1 MILLPTNLV
10 FRRFVGSFVLSC
22 STNDAAACAEDPRA
36 QLATLQTHTGG
47 TAWGMIRD
55 EWGGQ
60 NRVKK
65 ASAPFLVE
73 KTHAP
78 SSAMPFAVPPP
89 ASPYARTDT
98 PLRIPHSASSQFRL
112 PPSPL
117 PTIHISIVF
126 VREGKTLFAFPRK
139 PRSSHS
145 FLHPRGEQVKTK
157 TKHSDAR
164 VDWGRQVQF
173 LLIVDIT
180 PNLGEP
186 KIIR

>member
-1 MILLPTNLV
+1 MIQLPTNPA
-10 FRRFVGSFVLSC
+10 FRRLVGSFVLSC
-22 STNDAAACAEDPRA
+22 STNDAAACAEAPRA

-47 TAWGMIRD
+47 TAWGRIRD

-126 VREGKTLFAFPRK
+126 VREGKNLFAFPRK

-145 FLHPRGEQVKTK
+145 FLHPRSEQVKTK

-164 VDWGRQVQF
+164 ALTGGDKCSF
-173 LLIVDIT
+173 F
-180 PNLGEP
+180 
-186 KIIR
+186 

>member
-47 TAWGMIRD
+47 TAWGRIRD

-112 PPSPL
+112 PLYLQFIYPLCLCVKEKPFLPSP
-117 PTIHISIVF
+117 VN
-126 VREGKTLFAFPRK
+126 RA
-139 PRSSHS
+139 
-145 FLHPRGEQVKTK
+145 
-157 TKHSDAR
+157 A
-164 VDWGRQVQF
+164 
-173 LLIVDIT
+173 LIVSY
-180 PNLGEP
+180 
-186 KIIR
+186 IRVVSK